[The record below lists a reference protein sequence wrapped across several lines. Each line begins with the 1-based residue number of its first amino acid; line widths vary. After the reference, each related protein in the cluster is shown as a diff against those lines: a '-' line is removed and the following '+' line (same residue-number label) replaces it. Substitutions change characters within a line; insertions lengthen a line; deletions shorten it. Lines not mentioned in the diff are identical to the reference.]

1 MAFALPSEPSAAM
14 LNLSALVYLLGI
26 TIITVCIV
34 RTADNYTIW
43 SKESLSSMPWP
54 RVCLLLTFVDSWLYL
69 FITGMLLHGAEPE
82 HHLARCS
89 VGMLACILLYGAS
102 KGLIYLCLI
111 ERVHVVWSDGM
122 PRWKSPIYRFCFAL
136 LLPLVVIAGVMVLQR
151 TAFVY
156 NGYCILGISRFS
168 SLLLLIYDFC
178 TNIFL
183 TVMFVT
189 PLLRSNIRS
198 AWLRAIALR
207 TTIAACI
214 ALVSTAANVI
224 ILYVLD
230 GKEMIWVCLGSCGVD
245 VIVNAV
251 VLFWAMQGPPS
262 TANNKPH
269 SIRFPPSRQPTP
281 TQLAHL
287 DTISGVEMGVNPKI
301 SEVYPTT
308 LLDYSHPRDEYMSQ
322 GMTVSSSVCI
332 PSLEEPEPA
341 LHSPHHKAT
350 FGQHPWGRSPFPPA
364 EEEMRRSDSLR
375 TYVSTPE
382 EKVSR
387 KPARDSD
394 IYEPGYETV
403 KSAETSRTSSV
414 TPTLPTQ

>member
-1 MAFALPSEPSAAM
+1 M

-26 TIITVCIV
+26 TIVTWCIA
-34 RTADNYTIW
+34 RTTESYTLW
-43 SKESLSSMPWP
+43 SKDSVWSMPWP
-54 RVCLLLTFVDSWLYL
+54 RLCLLLTFVDSWLYL
-69 FITGMLLHGAEPE
+69 FITGMLLHGAAPE
-82 HHLARCS
+82 HHITRCS

-136 LLPLVVIAGVMVLQR
+136 VLPLGIIAGVMIFQR

-168 SLLLLIYDFC
+168 SLLLLTYDFC
-178 TNIFL
+178 INIFL

-189 PLLRSNIRS
+189 PLLRSSIRS
-198 AWLRAIALR
+198 AWLRAIAVR

-245 VIVNAV
+245 VVINAV
-251 VLFWAMQGPPS
+251 VLLWAMQGPTSASAARPQ
-262 TANNKPH
+262 
-269 SIRFPPSRQPTP
+269 SIRFPPTRQATP
-281 TQLAHL
+281 TQIVNHNLCNSL
-287 DTISGVEMGVNPKI
+287 EMGMTHKVSDI
-301 SEVYPTT
+301 YPTT
-308 LLDYSHPRDEYMSQ
+308 LLDYAQSRDDFASQ

-341 LHSPHHKAT
+341 LRSPHHAAQ
-350 FGQHPWGRSPFPPA
+350 FGQHPWGNRSPLPPVGLEQA
-364 EEEMRRSDSLR
+364 NRRSDSSH
-375 TYVSTPE
+375 TSVSSSE
-382 EKVSR
+382 EHFDRKV
-387 KPARDSD
+387 AHYSD
-394 IYEPGYETV
+394 LYSQEYDVV
-403 KSAETSRTSSV
+403 KSGEMSRRSSSA
-414 TPTLPTQ
+414 TPTPPTQ